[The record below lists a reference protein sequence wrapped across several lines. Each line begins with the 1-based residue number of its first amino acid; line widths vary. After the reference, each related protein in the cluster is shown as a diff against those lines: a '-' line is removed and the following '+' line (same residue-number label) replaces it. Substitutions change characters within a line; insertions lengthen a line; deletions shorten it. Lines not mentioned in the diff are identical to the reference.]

1 MVEEKWSWFF
11 LSVWADNWLIG
22 FPNEWG
28 IFTLYVMKLSCFGWF
43 VTLLYFAFPCSSC
56 QPSLG
61 HSSCSFI
68 QLLFSWC
75 KERSEGKGM
84 GRESWKTVNDAN
96 ASVHKCCKALI
107 IQDAANYP
115 NYTNSTF
122 LTLLLRKTFFTVHGL
137 LKCWRKSYLREIKAN
152 TISWYC
158 IKKTPE
164 LKC

>member
-1 MVEEKWSWFF
+1 M
-11 LSVWADNWLIG
+11 
-22 FPNEWG
+22 
-28 IFTLYVMKLSCFGWF
+28 LYVMKLSCFGWF
-43 VTLLYFAFPCSSC
+43 VTTPVLCLSLLLLSA
-56 QPSLG
+56 LTRA
-61 HSSCSFI
+61 
-68 QLLFSWC
+68 QLMFFYSAAPG

-96 ASVHKCCKALI
+96 ASVHKFCKALI

-152 TISWYC
+152 TIS
-158 IKKTPE
+158 
-164 LKC
+164 